1 MTQVQSRKL
10 FAEALKTKTTGSSAQ
25 HRHQHAIQKIAC
37 QRTKQ
42 YCFRQLMK
50 KKSAPVQLK
59 KSWISAHPRVVI
71 GFILVA
77 CLGPFLNKA
86 IHTDDAL
93 FVWTGE
99 WIQKHP
105 ADFFGGEVNWW
116 VSALPMWAANY
127 NPPLMSYFLAGVAS
141 VFGWNEIALHLACLG
156 VAFLTAIGIYS
167 LAQKWCERPLLATLV
182 AIFTPAFLVSSSTL
196 MCDVGML
203 GFWIWALVLWERAS
217 DIGRGPWLFVGAGA
231 LAGLAV
237 LTKYSAVVLLP
248 LLPVLSLLRTRKV
261 GWWWLGL
268 AVPLILLAGYEL
280 VTARMYGKGLFS
292 AAVYYARM
300 HPSGFPGGWKVKGI
314 IGLAF
319 AGGSLLP
326 LLFFAPRLWRPR
338 TLLAGGSVILGILS
352 GIFWLGGDLGLL
364 QENPGLMKHW
374 DFAAQVLL
382 LTAGGLHLL
391 LLVAAEAWQRRD
403 RISVMLALWIISGLF
418 FAVVLNWTV
427 NARSFLPI
435 VPAAAILLVRRLGA
449 ARENPVTGG
458 GLSWPL
464 IPAAAITLSLIIAD
478 CQMANS
484 ARTAA
489 RKIAAE
495 YKPAGHKLWFEGHGA
510 FQYYLEKLDSQPID
524 IERSLLQPGD
534 VVVVPWIGSC
544 MSLPAGSVGWIV
556 GLQCDSF
563 SWMNPFGGTE
573 RGAGGFYDA
582 NWGPVPFAVGK
593 FPSQEYYVL
602 KVFSPMQWNS
612 QPADRRKLY
621 PGDVP
626 GFPKVVCLT
635 GERMTFQWQPESLA
649 QFQLAGQY
657 KADGKL
663 EAAIQCY
670 RKAVEMDSNNPAA
683 LNTLAWTL
691 ATTGK
696 PDLRRGQEAVELAT
710 RAVELTDARL
720 PALFK
725 TLEAADTAAG
735 RFSDAR
741 EAANV
746 ANTLARLTNQK
757 DPGAFNAVPI
767 ARDFSGP
774 AVGATNAP

>member
-1 MTQVQSRKL
+1 
-10 FAEALKTKTTGSSAQ
+10 
-25 HRHQHAIQKIAC
+25 
-37 QRTKQ
+37 
-42 YCFRQLMK
+42 MK
-50 KKSAPVQLK
+50 KKTSPAKLK

-71 GFILVA
+71 GIILVM

-93 FVWTGE
+93 FVWTGQ

-116 VSALPMWAANY
+116 MSALPMWCANY

-141 VFGWNEIALHLACLG
+141 LFGWNEIALHLACLG
-156 VAFLTAIGIYS
+156 VAFLAATGIYS
-167 LAQKWCERPLLATLV
+167 LAQRWCERPLLATLV

-196 MCDVGML
+196 MCDVAML
-203 GFWIWALVLWERAS
+203 GFWIWALVLWERALEN
-217 DIGRGPWLFVGAGA
+217 GRGPWLFVGAGT

-248 LLPVLSLLRTRKV
+248 LLPVLSLLRNRKA

-268 AVPLILLAGYEL
+268 AVPLILLAGYEW
-280 VTARMYGKGLFS
+280 VTAGMYGKGLFS
-292 AAVYYARM
+292 AAASYARM
-300 HPSGFPGGWKVKGI
+300 HPAGFPGGWKAKGI

-326 LLFFAPRLWRPR
+326 LLFFAPWLWRPR
-338 TLLAGGSVILGILS
+338 TWQAGGFVILGILS

-364 QENPGLMKHW
+364 KENPDLMKHW

-403 RISVMLALWIISGLF
+403 RISVMLTLWIISGLF

-435 VPAAAILLVRRLGA
+435 VPAAAILLVRRLNAIPGNSRA
-449 ARENPVTGG
+449 DGWLA
-458 GLSWPL
+458 WPL
-464 IPAAAITLSLIIAD
+464 IPAAAITLSLVVAD
-478 CQMANS
+478 GQMADS

-489 RKIAAE
+489 KQITAE
-495 YKPAGHKLWFEGHGA
+495 YKPANHQLWFEGHGA
-510 FQYYLEKLDSQPID
+510 FQYYMEKLGGRPID
-524 IERSLLQPGD
+524 VERSVFQPGD
-534 VVVVPWIGSC
+534 VVVVPWLSSGFVTF
-544 MSLPAGSVGWIV
+544 PPDSVGWIV
-556 GLQCDSF
+556 GSQCRLS
-563 SWMNPFGGTE
+563 SWMNLFGGTE
-573 RGAGGFYDA
+573 KSAAGFYDA
-582 NWGPVPFAVGK
+582 NWGPVPFAVGE

-602 KVFSPMQWNS
+602 KVFYLLEWNS
-612 QPADRRKLY
+612 QPADRRELR

-626 GFPKVVCLT
+626 SFHDITCLT
-635 GERMTFQWQPESLA
+635 DERMTFNWQPESLA
-649 QFQLAGQY
+649 QVRLAGQY
-657 KADGKL
+657 EASGKL
-663 EAAIQCY
+663 EAAIECY
-670 RKAVEMDSNNPAA
+670 RKAVAMDSNNPAA

-696 PDLRRGQEAVELAT
+696 PDLRQGQEAVELAT

-720 PALFK
+720 PAFFK
-725 TLEAADTAAG
+725 TLAAANTAAG
-735 RFSDAR
+735 HFSDAR

-746 ANTLARLTNQK
+746 ASTLARLTNQK
-757 DPGAFNAVPI
+757 DPIASNAAPLD
-767 ARDFSGP
+767 RDFSGP
-774 AVGATNAP
+774 AVDATNAPWPR

>member
-1 MTQVQSRKL
+1 MDTETQPASWWK
-10 FAEALKTKTTGSSAQ
+10 F
-25 HRHQHAIQKIAC
+25 
-37 QRTKQ
+37 
-42 YCFRQLMK
+42 
-50 KKSAPVQLK
+50 
-59 KSWISAHPRVVI
+59 WISGHPRAVI
-71 GFILVA
+71 GVILVV

-93 FVWTGE
+93 FVWTGQ

-105 ADFFGGEVNWW
+105 FDFFGGEVNWW

-141 VFGWNEIALHLACLG
+141 LFGWNEIALHLAGLV
-156 VAFLTAIGIYS
+156 VAFLAATGIYS
-167 LAQKWCERPLLATLV
+167 LAQRWCERPLLATLI

-196 MCDVGML
+196 MCDVAML
-203 GFWIWALVLWERAS
+203 GFWIWALVLWERALEN
-217 DIGRGPWLFVGAGA
+217 GRGPWLFVGAGT

-248 LLPVLSLLRTRKV
+248 LLPILSLLRTRKA
-261 GWWWLGL
+261 GRWWPGL
-268 AVPLILLAGYEL
+268 AVPLILLVGYEL
-280 VTARMYGKGLFS
+280 VTAGMYGKGLFS
-292 AAVYYARM
+292 AAAYYARM
-300 HPSGFPGGWKVKGI
+300 HPAGFPGGWKARGI

-326 LLFFAPRLWRPR
+326 LLFFAPWLWRPR

-364 QENPGLMKHW
+364 KANSDLMKHW

-435 VPAAAILLVRRLGA
+435 VPAAAILLVRRLNATRRNSRTAGWLA
-449 ARENPVTGG
+449 
-458 GLSWPL
+458 WPL
-464 IPAAAITLSLIIAD
+464 IPGAAITLSLVVAD

-484 ARTAA
+484 ARAA
-489 RKIAAE
+489 AKQITAE
-495 YKPAGHKLWFEGHGA
+495 YKPANHHLWFEGHGA
-510 FQYYLEKLDSQPID
+510 FQYYMEKLGGQLID
-524 IERSLLQPGD
+524 VERSVFEPGD
-534 VVVVPWIGSC
+534 VVVVPWLSSGFVTF
-544 MSLPAGSVGWIV
+544 PPDSVGWII
-556 GLQCDSF
+556 GLQCRLSF
-563 SWMNPFGGTE
+563 WMNLFGGTKKS
-573 RGAGGFYDA
+573 AAGFYDA
-582 NWGPVPFAVGK
+582 NWGPVPFALGE
-593 FPSQEYYVL
+593 FPAQEYYVL
-602 KVFSPMQWNS
+602 KVFLPLQWNS
-612 QPADRRKLY
+612 QPADRRKLR

-626 GFPKVVCLT
+626 SFPQISCQSS
-635 GERMTFQWQPESLA
+635 GRMTFHWHPESLA
-649 QFQLAGQY
+649 QAQLAGQY
-657 KADGKL
+657 EASGKL
-663 EAAIQCY
+663 EAAIRCY

-683 LNTLAWTL
+683 LNTLAWAL

-696 PDLRRGQEAVELAT
+696 PDLREGQEAVELANK
-710 RAVELTDARL
+710 AVELTGARL
-720 PALFK
+720 PAFLK
-725 TLEAADTAAG
+725 TLAVANAAAG
-735 RFSDAR
+735 HFSDAR

-746 ANTLARLTNQK
+746 ASMLGRLTNQK
-757 DPGAFNAVPI
+757 DPAASDAVPL

-774 AVGATNAP
+774 AVRATNAP